1 MAEGHAMIHRVDE
14 ALAKG
19 EEVDFEG
26 ENQAMSDFIEEQT
39 QVLLEQILFDASN
52 LMTNRYGVS
61 D

>member
-1 MAEGHAMIHRVDE
+1 
-14 ALAKG
+14 
-19 EEVDFEG
+19 
-26 ENQAMSDFIEEQT
+26 MSDFIEEQT